1 MNNIKTL
8 RLDKGIKQAELAA
21 FLNIAQGTLSYWEN
35 GTYDIDNKSLIKL
48 SDYFGTS
55 TDYVLG
61 KTDDKHTP
69 LIEGVEFA
77 FFEGYRQLDNEDRAE
92 LNRMAERMLE
102 LKQLKS
108 RVE

>member
-21 FLNIAQGTLSYWEN
+21 FLNVAQGTLSYWEN

-48 SDYFGTS
+48 SDYFEVS
-55 TDYVLG
+55 TDYILG
-61 KTDDKHTP
+61 TSEDKNIP
-69 LIEGVEFA
+69 LMEGVEFA
-77 FFEGYRQLDNEDRAE
+77 FFEGYRQLGNEDRAE

-102 LKQLKS
+102 LKQLRGK
-108 RVE
+108 